1 MNFLRSERAGLVLGL
16 LPLLCGLVFTD
27 AWSQT
32 SGRVGSPPRGGA
44 PPDWSPNG
52 ALENRLATLA
62 VSHSDAPILPVDV
75 LVSKMM
81 AASARR
87 ATALRGYQETRF
99 YNLDYHGIF
108 GARQASMR
116 VLASHMAPDQLS
128 FSIVSESGSKLLL
141 NRVLL
146 RLLDSERDAYRNEKQ
161 IELSPENYQFRSI
174 SVESDSDHNP
184 CYVLRVEPREENR
197 FLYRGKIWV
206 DASEFALVRLEGQ
219 PIKSPSFWI
228 RDTQIDS
235 TWQKTEGFWFIR
247 HSRSVSRIR
256 MGGTATLTID
266 YTDYHVT
273 HLGNAQDHSRGPQ
286 LPNPSS
292 VTPEH

>member
-1 MNFLRSERAGLVLGL
+1 MNFLRSELTGFELGLVFLVCGLVLTNG
-16 LPLLCGLVFTD
+16 
-27 AWSQT
+27 WSQS
-32 SGRVGSPPRGGA
+32 SGTAGSPPHGGS
-44 PPDWSPNG
+44 PPQWSTNG
-52 ALENRLATLA
+52 GLANRLATLG
-62 VSHSDAPILPVDV
+62 VSHNDPPNLPVDV

-99 YNLDYHGIF
+99 YNLEYHGIF

-116 VLASHMAPDQLS
+116 VLASHMAPEQLS
-128 FSIVSESGSKLLL
+128 FSILSESGSRLLL

-174 SVESDSDHNP
+174 GVETDSERNP

-206 DASEFALVRLEGQ
+206 DASEFSLVRLEGQ

-228 RDTQIDS
+228 RDTQIVS

-247 HSRSVSRIR
+247 HSRSASRIR

-266 YTDYHVT
+266 YTDYHIT
-273 HLGNAQDHSRGPQ
+273 SLGNAQDHSRGPQ
-286 LPNPSS
+286 LPNPSA

>member
-1 MNFLRSERAGLVLGL
+1 MNFLHSDRAASEVWL
-16 LPLLCGLVFTD
+16 LLLLCGLVSTNGWPQ
-27 AWSQT
+27 AP
-32 SGRVGSPPRGGA
+32 GKVGSPPHGGS
-44 PPDWSPNG
+44 PPDWSTNQ
-52 ALENRLATLA
+52 ALENRLASLGLG
-62 VSHSDAPILPVDV
+62 HSDPPILPVDV

-99 YNLDYHGIF
+99 YNLEYHGIF

-116 VLASHMAPDQLS
+116 VVASHMPPEQLS
-128 FSIVSESGSKLLL
+128 FNVIAQTGSKLLL

-161 IELSPENYQFRSI
+161 IELSPENYRFRSLGVD
-174 SVESDSDHNP
+174 SPSDYNP
-184 CYVLRVEPREENR
+184 CYVLAVEPREENR

-206 DASEFALVRLEGQ
+206 DASEFALIRLEGQ

-228 RDTQIDS
+228 KDTQIDS

-247 HSRSVSRIR
+247 YSRSVSRIR
-256 MGGTATLTID
+256 MGGTAILTID

-273 HLGNAQDHSRGPQ
+273 NLGNEQDRPRGPQ